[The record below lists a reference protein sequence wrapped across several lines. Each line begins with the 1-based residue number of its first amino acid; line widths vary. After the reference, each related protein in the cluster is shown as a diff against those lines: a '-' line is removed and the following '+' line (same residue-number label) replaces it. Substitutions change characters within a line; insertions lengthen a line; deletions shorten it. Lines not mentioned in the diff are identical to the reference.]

1 MSDTGVGALL
11 RRWRT
16 ARQLSQLELSQEA
29 EISTRHV
36 SFIETGRS
44 RPSREMVL
52 LLASVLD
59 VPLRERNAL
68 LQAAGFAPAY
78 RETGLD
84 DPAMANMREAVRLI
98 LGQHEPC
105 PALAVDR
112 HWSLVMAN
120 APYARFL
127 RLLLGEEGTP
137 VPPYE
142 VLPEPRLNT
151 LLPLFDPALVRPHVR
166 NWEEVAR
173 TLLRRVR
180 REAALEGDRRT
191 EEILDRLAA
200 FPGVKELAH
209 EADGLGPQALVIPVE
224 LDVSGTR
231 LRFFSTVTTLGAPQD
246 ITLAELRIE
255 AMHAADAQTEEA
267 LRAMASADPTGC
279 AS

>member
-1 MSDTGVGALL
+1 MGDTAVGTLL

-16 ARQLSQLELSQEA
+16 ARHLSQLELSQEA
-29 EISTRHV
+29 EISSRHV
-36 SFIETGRS
+36 SFLETGRS

-84 DPAMANMREAVRLI
+84 DPAMASMREAVRLI
-98 LGQHEPC
+98 LKQHEPC
-105 PALAVDR
+105 PALAMDR
-112 HWSLVMAN
+112 HWNLVMAN
-120 APYARFL
+120 RPYSRFL
-127 RLLLGEEGTP
+127 ETLLGEKAP
-137 VPPYE
+137 PAPPYE

-151 LLPLFDPALVRPHVR
+151 LLPLFDPALLRPRVA

-173 TLLRRVR
+173 TLLRRMR
-180 REAALEGDRRT
+180 REAALEGDPWT
-191 EEILDRLAA
+191 EAILERLAG
-200 FPGVKELAH
+200 FPGVKELMREGDA
-209 EADGLGPQALVIPVE
+209 LGAQALVIPVE
-224 LDVSGTR
+224 LDLPGVR

-255 AMHAADAQTEEA
+255 AMHAADAETETA
-267 LRAMASADPTGC
+267 LQAMAAAG
-279 AS
+279 

>member
-1 MSDTGVGALL
+1 MGDTAVGALL

-16 ARQLSQLELSQEA
+16 ARRLSQLELSQEA
-29 EISTRHV
+29 EISARHV

-84 DPAMANMREAVRLI
+84 DPAMASMRDAVRLI
-98 LGQHEPC
+98 LRQHEPS

-120 APYARFL
+120 APYAQL
-127 RLLLGEEGTP
+127 LSLLLGAGAP
-137 VPPYE
+137 RLPPYE

-151 LLPLFDPALVRPHVR
+151 LVPLFDPSLLRPRVR

-173 TLLRRVR
+173 TVLRRVR
-180 REAALEGDRRT
+180 READVESDRRS
-191 EEILDRLAA
+191 EEILARLAA
-200 FPGVKELAH
+200 YPGVKDLLREP
-209 EADGLGPQALVIPVE
+209 DPLGPQALVIPVE
-224 LDVSGTR
+224 LGLPDATV
-231 LRFFSTVTTLGAPQD
+231 RFFSTVTTLGAPQD

-255 AMHAADAQTEEA
+255 ALHAADAETEEA
-267 LRAMASADPTGC
+267 LRTLAREPAS
-279 AS
+279 

>member
-1 MSDTGVGALL
+1 VGDAGVGPLL

-16 ARQLSQLELSQEA
+16 ARHLSQLELSQEA

-52 LLASVLD
+52 LLASALD

-84 DPAMANMREAVRLI
+84 DPAMAGMRDAVRLI
-98 LGQHEPC
+98 LKQHEPC
-105 PALAVDR
+105 PALAMDR

-127 RLLLGEEGTP
+127 RQLLGEAAPPT
-137 VPPYE
+137 PPYE

-151 LLPLFDPALVRPHVR
+151 LLPLFDPALLRPR
-166 NWEEVAR
+166 IANWQEVAG

-180 REAALEGDRRT
+180 REAAVEGDRRT
-191 EEILDRLAA
+191 DEILERLAG
-200 FPGVKELAH
+200 FPGVKDLMREPDA
-209 EADGLGPQALVIPVE
+209 LGPQALVIPVE
-224 LDVSGTR
+224 LELPGTR

-255 AMHAADAQTEEA
+255 AMHAADAETEGA
-267 LRAMASADPTGC
+267 LWAMAAAG
-279 AS
+279 

>member
-1 MSDTGVGALL
+1 MGDTGVGTLL

-16 ARQLSQLELSQEA
+16 ARHLSQLELSQEA

-68 LQAAGFAPAY
+68 LQAAGFSPAY

-84 DPAMANMREAVRLI
+84 DPAMAGMREAVRLI
-98 LGQHEPC
+98 LKQHEPC
-105 PALAVDR
+105 PALAMDR
-112 HWSLVMAN
+112 HWNLVMAN

-127 RLLLGEEGTP
+127 RLLLGDVAP
-137 VPPYE
+137 PAPPYQ

-151 LLPLFDPALVRPHVR
+151 LLPLFDPALLRPRVA
-166 NWEEVAR
+166 NWNEVAR

-180 REAALEGDRRT
+180 REAALEDDPGT
-191 EEILDRLAA
+191 LEILERLVA
-200 FPGVKELAH
+200 FPGVKELVREP
-209 EADGLGPQALVIPVE
+209 EALGPQALVIPVE
-224 LDVSGTR
+224 LDLPGVR

-255 AMHAADAQTEEA
+255 AMHAADAATEEA
-267 LRAMASADPTGC
+267 LRAMARTEAI
-279 AS
+279 

>member
-1 MSDTGVGALL
+1 MGDTAVGALL

-16 ARQLSQLELSQEA
+16 TRHLSQLELSQEA

-84 DPAMANMREAVRLI
+84 DPAMAGMRDAVRLI
-98 LGQHEPC
+98 LKQHEPC
-105 PALAVDR
+105 PALAMDR

-127 RLLLGEEGTP
+127 RQLLGEAA
-137 VPPYE
+137 PPYE

-151 LLPLFDPALVRPHVR
+151 LLPLFDPALLRPR
-166 NWEEVAR
+166 IANWPEVAG

-180 REAALEGDRRT
+180 REAAVEGDRRT
-191 EEILDRLAA
+191 DEILERLAG
-200 FPGVKELAH
+200 FPGVKDLMREPDA
-209 EADGLGPQALVIPVE
+209 LGPQALVIPVE
-224 LDVSGTR
+224 LELPGTR

-255 AMHAADAQTEEA
+255 AMHAADAETERA
-267 LRAMASADPTGC
+267 LRAMAAAG
-279 AS
+279 

>member
-1 MSDTGVGALL
+1 MGDPGVGALL
-11 RRWRT
+11 RRWRN

-84 DPAMANMREAVRLI
+84 DPAMADMRDAVRLI
-98 LGQHEPC
+98 LRQHEPC

-120 APYARFL
+120 ASYARFL
-127 RLLLGEEGTP
+127 RLLLGEGG
-137 VPPYE
+137 PPLPAYE

-151 LLPLFDPALVRPHVR
+151 LLPLFDPALLRPHVR

-173 TLLRRVR
+173 TVLRRVR
-180 REAALEGDRRT
+180 REAALEGERGT
-191 EEILDRLAA
+191 EEILERLAA
-200 FPGVKELAH
+200 FPGVKELAR
-209 EADGLGPQALVIPVE
+209 EPEGLGPQALVIPVE
-224 LDVSGTR
+224 LDVSGAR

-255 AMHAADAQTEEA
+255 AMHAADAETEGA
-267 LRAMASADPTGC
+267 LRAMASAG
-279 AS
+279 

>member
-1 MSDTGVGALL
+1 MGDTGVGALL

-84 DPAMANMREAVRLI
+84 DPAMEDMREAVRLI
-98 LGQHEPC
+98 LRQHEPC
-105 PALAVDR
+105 PALAMDR

-120 APYARFL
+120 ASYARFL
-127 RLLLGEEGTP
+127 RLLLGAGGAP
-137 VPPYE
+137 PPYE

-151 LLPLFDPALVRPHVR
+151 LVPLFDPARLRPHVR

-173 TLLRRVR
+173 TVLRRVR
-180 REAALEGDRRT
+180 REAALEGDERT
-191 EEILDRLAA
+191 EEILERLAA
-200 FPGVKELAH
+200 FPGVKELAR
-209 EADGLGPQALVIPVE
+209 EPDGLGPQALVIPVE
-224 LDVSGTR
+224 LEVSGTR

-255 AMHAADAQTEEA
+255 AMHAADAETEGA
-267 LRAMASADPTGC
+267 LRAMAAG
-279 AS
+279 

>member
-1 MSDTGVGALL
+1 MEDTGVGTLL

-16 ARQLSQLELSQEA
+16 ARRLSQLDLSLEA
-29 EISTRHV
+29 EVSARHL
-36 SFIETGRS
+36 SFIENGRA

-68 LQAAGFAPAY
+68 LQAAGFAAVY
-78 RETGLD
+78 RETGLE
-84 DPAMANMREAVRLI
+84 DPVMAQMREAVCLI
-98 LGQHEPC
+98 LRQHEPC

-127 RLLLGEEGTP
+127 RLILGDALPE
-137 VPPYE
+137 VPPYR

-151 LLPLFDPALVRPHVR
+151 LLPLFDPAGLRPR
-166 NWEEVAR
+166 IGNWEEVAR
-173 TLLRRVR
+173 TVLRRVR

-191 EEILDRLAA
+191 AEILERLAG
-200 FPGVKELAH
+200 FPRVKELMR
-209 EADGLGPQALVIPVE
+209 ESDGLGPHALVIPVE
-224 LDVSGTR
+224 LLLGDLV
-231 LRFFSTVTTLGAPQD
+231 LRFFSTITTLGAPQD

-255 AMHAADAQTEEA
+255 AMHAADAETEKA
-267 LRAMASADPTGC
+267 LRGMSSVASSG
-279 AS
+279 